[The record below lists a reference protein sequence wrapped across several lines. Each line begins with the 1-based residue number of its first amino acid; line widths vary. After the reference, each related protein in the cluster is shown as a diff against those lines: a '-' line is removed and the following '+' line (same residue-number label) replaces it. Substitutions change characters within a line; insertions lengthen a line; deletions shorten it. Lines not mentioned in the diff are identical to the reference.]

1 MTNLRKKMEKR
12 VLSIAILTGIFSVVV
27 GGISIAATNIIEI
40 PHRGI
45 APSTLQSQ
53 AESAE
58 DSIRQLNAE
67 EQQNALRNIVKMNQ
81 LQNLYRAENRSFS
94 MSLDQLA
101 SGLNQKSTFSWDRLA
116 PAFNKESQSYR
127 YAIRS
132 SNSNDFVQNIA
143 TAKTS
148 GLKNYLGILVRHK
161 NKQGQSIITSVM
173 CIDYRVNQLVTPNI
187 PSPRIRDGKLTCP
200 SGYVESMGKFT
211 KNRDGS
217 LLEDRN
223 GDHIRGD

>member
-1 MTNLRKKMEKR
+1 MNKII
-12 VLSIAILTGIFSVVV
+12 LSIAILTGVFSVVAS
-27 GGISIAATNIIEI
+27 GLSIAATNIREVSN
-40 PHRGI
+40 RNL
-45 APSTLQSQ
+45 APATLKSQ

-67 EQQNALRNIVKMNQ
+67 EQQNALRNILQMNR
-81 LQNLYRAENRSFS
+81 LQVGYRAENRSFS
-94 MSLDQLA
+94 LSLDQLA
-101 SGLNQKSTFSWDRLA
+101 SGLNQNSTRGSDRLA

-132 SNSNDFVQNIA
+132 NNNDFVQNIA

-187 PSPRIRDGKLTCP
+187 PSSRIRDGKLTCP
-200 SGYVESMGKFT
+200 SGYVESMGKYT

-223 GDHIRGD
+223 GDPIRGD